1 MNTNAVIL
9 IAIVCLFFSILYFG
23 KWIYRRS
30 FAIRSRLH
38 MSNLFTNI
46 THELMAP
53 LTIISASVEKMRNEH
68 PDYEEE
74 YALIDLNINRAV
86 RLLQQMMESG
96 KSQQGELRLMVRNG
110 DIMQYIKE
118 TARSTEPLMRGKLI
132 EFNIHCHP
140 ESMMGWMDTEKLD
153 KIIFNLL
160 INAINNTEKN
170 GIINLDVS
178 TNSYYDQ
185 IIIRISDN
193 GLSIPPQNAKNLFT
207 RLYDRKKKGDQ
218 DYGAVIGLSLTRDL
232 VHLHGGT
239 IQYSDDEGHGNTFIV
254 RLPIKKDAF
263 SSNQIEEKQLVSI
276 PENSI
281 LDLPKWDSTTFKEQ
295 QAVLPDNEDAPHVLL
310 VENNEELLTLMKKLL
325 QNRYH
330 IITATNGQEA
340 LDTIHANSV
349 DIIVAD
355 VTLPQMNGYEM
366 TIQIKQDTDL
376 GHLPVILLTTKML
389 EEERLEA
396 LTAGADDLI
405 SKPFRLRELQLR
417 IDNIIANRHRIHGEQ
432 YEKKE
437 ETIEH
442 ITPQHQLTADQEYVR
457 RAIKCINDHITDTEY
472 SREDFAA
479 DMGNSVSTLYNKI
492 RSLTGK
498 SVTNFSREIR
508 IKTACRLA
516 KENPDLRVS
525 DIAYQVGYKDPKYF
539 ATSFKRVMGIQ
550 PKEYFLK
557 LRDEK

>member
-1 MNTNAVIL
+1 
-9 IAIVCLFFSILYFG
+9 
-23 KWIYRRS
+23 
-30 FAIRSRLH
+30 
-38 MSNLFTNI
+38 
-46 THELMAP
+46 
-53 LTIISASVEKMRNEH
+53 
-68 PDYEEE
+68 
-74 YALIDLNINRAV
+74 
-86 RLLQQMMESG
+86 
-96 KSQQGELRLMVRNG
+96 
-110 DIMQYIKE
+110 
-118 TARSTEPLMRGKLI
+118 
-132 EFNIHCHP
+132 
-140 ESMMGWMDTEKLD
+140 
-153 KIIFNLL
+153 
-160 INAINNTEKN
+160 
-170 GIINLDVS
+170 
-178 TNSYYDQ
+178 
-185 IIIRISDN
+185 
-193 GLSIPPQNAKNLFT
+193 
-207 RLYDRKKKGDQ
+207 
-218 DYGAVIGLSLTRDL
+218 
-232 VHLHGGT
+232 
-239 IQYSDDEGHGNTFIV
+239 
-254 RLPIKKDAF
+254 
-263 SSNQIEEKQLVSI
+263 
-276 PENSI
+276 
-281 LDLPKWDSTTFKEQ
+281 
-295 QAVLPDNEDAPHVLL
+295 
-310 VENNEELLTLMKKLL
+310 
-325 QNRYH
+325 
-330 IITATNGQEA
+330 
-340 LDTIHANSV
+340 
-349 DIIVAD
+349 
-355 VTLPQMNGYEM
+355 MNGYEM

-417 IDNIIANRHRIHGEQ
+417 IDNIIANRHRIHSEQ
-432 YEKKE
+432 FEKKE